1 MATYTTN
8 TGIYKIA
15 TGDLAATW
23 GDATNTNF
31 DIIDR
36 AISGIGTLTLSGATS
51 TLSTTD
57 GTLSDGMY
65 RLLILT
71 GTPDNDHTITV
82 SPADAQ
88 KVYIVQNNTTAQDV
102 IFSQGSGSNVTV
114 PNGTSKLIYCDG
126 AGASAAVTD
135 VTGDLSFSDVSITGG
150 SITGITD
157 LAIADGGTGASSA
170 SDART
175 NLGVAIGTD
184 VLAYDANLQ
193 SFVTAF
199 TLPTSDGTANQVLT
213 TNGSGT
219 LSLQDQI
226 TAGSTQLTATG
237 AVSAGELVV
246 LNTDGTVSSVA
257 DSDSAISFGTA
268 AALASDQS
276 NFKDAFLV
284 YDTTNNQP
292 ILVYLDDSTS
302 TSAVYAVV
310 GSVSG
315 TSFTWGTPVAVLANQ
330 AKVGYGISACFDSSS
345 NDLYVAYVDDSN
357 NTLYTVSASVSG
369 STITF
374 NASSASEIDITFPN
388 VGDSWRVSNNA
399 YDTFHLVYDTTNDRL
414 LIIGQF
420 NNTFLSSYYYI
431 AAAGLP
437 GSPPTWG
444 DGDQFDF
451 IGSNESRCAIR
462 RPAYNS
468 DNNTWAILVTGS
480 SSGAVIR
487 GIEIYYDTVS
497 ASAKLYGNTS
507 NYTMSS
513 VTVGSGSKSFNATIS
528 PLSISYSPV
537 IQKYV
542 VHASAYD
549 TSNNYIMFAFPSSE
563 GTKYPDSSGYTK
575 TLEKFDGFTR
585 IYATSTGV
593 FDLAYDSAVDR
604 FTLATIDTAGAA
616 VSFKY
621 TGTLPTTTTG
631 TNSVTA
637 ASAVGYTALSSPGDV
652 LNLVSDPDNNKIIF
666 HFSDNSLSST
676 NTYARVMT
684 PPTVTTTVGDWV
696 GLSESA
702 IADGEA
708 GYVTVVG
715 GINDQQ
721 SSLTPN
727 SVYYLTTAGALTT
740 SVTSYK
746 IGKALTATE
755 LLVTEGNA

>member
-65 RLLILT
+65 RLLILS

-102 IFSQGSGSNVTV
+102 IFTQGSGGNVTV

-175 NLGVAIGTD
+175 NLGVVIGTD

-219 LSLQDQI
+219 LSLQDQR

-246 LNTDGTVSSVA
+246 LNTNGTVSSVA

-268 AALASDQS
+268 AALTSNQS
-276 NFKDAFLV
+276 NYKDAFLV

-292 ILVYLDDSTS
+292 ILVYLDDSSTTS
-302 TSAVYAVV
+302 DVYAVV

-315 TSFTWGTPVAVLANQ
+315 TSFTWGTPVSVAVS

-345 NDLYVAYVDDSN
+345 NDLYVAYVDNTNS
-357 NTLYTVSASVSG
+357 TLYTVSASVSG

-374 NASSASEIDITFPN
+374 SGASASEIDITFPN
-388 VGDSWRVSNNA
+388 ASDSWRVSNNA
-399 YDTFHLVYDTTNDRL
+399 YETFHLVYDTTNDRV
-414 LIIGQF
+414 LIIGQYL
-420 NNTFLSSYYYI
+420 NTSLSNYYYI
-431 AAAGLP
+431 VAAGVP

-444 DGDQFDF
+444 VGDSLDL
-451 IGSNESRCAIR
+451 IGLTGTRCSIR

-468 DNNTWAILVTGS
+468 DNNTWGILLMGGTSTDVLTG
-480 SSGAVIR
+480 V
-487 GIEIYYDTVS
+487 EVYYDSVG
-497 ASAKLYGNTS
+497 AKAELYGYTS
-507 NYTMSS
+507 NFTMSS
-513 VTVGSGSKSFNATIS
+513 VTVGSGSKSFTKVIS
-528 PLSISYSPV
+528 PLNISYSPV

-542 VHASAYD
+542 VHAPAYD
-549 TSNNYIMFAFPSSE
+549 SSNNYIMFAFPSSE

-585 IYATSTGV
+585 VDATSTGV

-604 FTLATIDTAGAA
+604 FTMATIDSSGAA

-621 TGTLPTTTTG
+621 TGTLPTNTTG

-637 ASAVGYTALSSPGDV
+637 ASAVGYTALTSPGDI
-652 LNLVSDPDNNKIIF
+652 LNLVADPDNNKIIF

-676 NTYARVMT
+676 STYARVMT

-696 GLSESA
+696 GLAESA
-702 IADGEA
+702 IADGDT
-708 GYVTVVG
+708 GFVTVVG